1 MPYAAKNQIAQD
13 EFEGAVEI
21 TPLQYAEALEGLCNG
36 LEVSIEN
43 GFKVA
48 PAPPPEEPSVPVKTI
63 EEIKGDALSQRDQL
77 LNVAAIRISPLEDA
91 VDLDDASESDI
102 ANLKKW
108 KQYRVALNRIDQQ
121 PGFPA
126 DVSWPAA
133 PA

>member
-63 EEIKGDALSQRDQL
+63 EEIRGDALSQRDQL
-77 LNVAAIRISPLEDA
+77 LNVAAIRIWQSNGLNELADNDQFTTITRRINGGLNGLENRMQLWARAKA
-91 VDLDDASESDI
+91 VLWAS
-102 ANLKKW
+102 
-108 KQYRVALNRIDQQ
+108 
-121 PGFPA
+121 
-126 DVSWPAA
+126 
-133 PA
+133 